1 MAFTRKSLAGLGLN
15 EEMIEKVMTLH
26 GTSMADFIPK
36 SELKAKID
44 EAVAEAQKNAPAPNI
59 KDSDDYKAL
68 QNDFNNYKKKV
79 ENSRELKAAGV
90 KDKYL
95 DMIYGVLDPEKTIAE
110 QIDAIREQYEE
121 SFEQALTGVTQKS
134 PQFGAK
140 LDRVPP
146 AAEKTEADR
155 VREAFESGLTPQGLK
170 IKKGE

>member
-68 QNDFNNYKKKV
+68 QASFDSYKKKI
-79 ENSRELKAAGV
+79 ETSSELKKGGV
-90 KDKYL
+90 KEKFIDNVYSLLTEDK
-95 DMIYGVLDPEKTIAE
+95 PATE
-110 QIDAIREQYEE
+110 QLDAIREKYEE
-121 SFEQALTGVTQKS
+121 YFDTNEIPARSSV
-134 PQFGAK
+134 PQFGEQVQGQMPSGSKA
-140 LDRVPP
+140 
-146 AAEKTEADR
+146 TT
-155 VREAFESGLTPQGLK
+155 FEDVWG
-170 IKKGE
+170 IVKKG